1 MNEGGHMASSGQ
13 AAESCGKDAAPPIDQ
28 AHFERQTMGDAALQA
43 EVLGLL
49 AEQMKSVRAAM
60 SEASPA
66 ERAALAHGL
75 KGAARGIGAFSLADC
90 SDAVEKAPDLDET
103 MNQLNRQMDVVLEF
117 IACKSIPSHGG

>member
-13 AAESCGKDAAPPIDQ
+13 AAESCGKDAAPPIDH

-49 AEQMKSVRAAM
+49 AEQMKSARAAM
-60 SEASPA
+60 SDASPA

-75 KGAARGIGAFSLADC
+75 KGAARGVGAFSLADC
-90 SDAVEKAPDLDET
+90 CDAIEKAPDLDGP
-103 MNQLNRQMDVVLEF
+103 MHRLNQQIDVVLEF
-117 IACKSIPSHGG
+117 VARKRIPPYCG